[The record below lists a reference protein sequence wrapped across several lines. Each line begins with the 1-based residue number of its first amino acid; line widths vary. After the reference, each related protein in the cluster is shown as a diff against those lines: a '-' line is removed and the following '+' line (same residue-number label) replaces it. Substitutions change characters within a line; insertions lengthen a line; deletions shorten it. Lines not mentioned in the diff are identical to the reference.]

1 MSKTTI
7 VLGKRPADFKHT
19 VQFRH
24 VDGTEGALEVTYRY
38 RTRTE
43 YGQFLDDVRADAGI
57 KLGEDVPT
65 MAELMARLS
74 DKQADHLLL
83 AISGWNLD
91 EPLARDNLR
100 ELCDV
105 YPGAAAAVME
115 DYRLA
120 CQEGRL
126 GN

>member
-43 YGQFLDDVRADAGI
+43 YGQFLDDVRADAGV

-65 MAELMARLS
+65 MADLMARLS
-74 DKQADHLLL
+74 DKQADHILQ
-83 AISGWNLD
+83 AISGWSLD
-91 EPLARDNLR
+91 EPLTRDNVR
-100 ELCDV
+100 EMCDV
-105 YPGAAAAVME
+105 YPGAAAGVME
-115 DYRLA
+115 AYRVA